1 MTWALIAL
9 FAIVIAVFAYEY
21 RLRRPDCIVL
31 RETKTGLGVRRGLFY
46 PRHFSLPIKRT
57 PHTLQMTVDATA
69 LGNLDIRVKLVGTV
83 APSENH
89 LQALVRVGGWQGD
102 AVAKAA
108 EELQV
113 MLQGFVKEFTETR
126 EIHSL
131 SSQNILDH
139 LNERILASGGR
150 LGLEVISLA
159 IQSFEPVDPQ
169 IAEALRQQEHA
180 RILEQT
186 EQVNH
191 QARISTARARFK
203 ADEEIALLEHALE
216 LKKAD
221 LHKAELQQE
230 SALSRQRLQDELQR
244 NRMRLQFEKEELEML
259 KNNPELLMLTP
270 QAARLAE
277 ASQSLKNA
285 RTIVS
290 LSSQD
295 LPQGSDL
302 LGIFRG
308 LLQKALDG
316 YREQKDSSST
326 PRPHSTDV
334 E

>member
-1 MTWALIAL
+1 MTWALVAV
-9 FAIVIAVFAYEY
+9 FAVVIAVFAYEY

-31 RETKTGLGVRRGLFY
+31 CETRTGLGVRRGPFY
-46 PRHFSLPIKRT
+46 PRHFSLPIRRT
-57 PHTLQMTVDATA
+57 PHSLLLTVDATA
-69 LGNLDIRVKLVGTV
+69 AGNLDIRVKLVGTV
-83 APSENH
+83 APSLEN
-89 LQALVRVGGWQGD
+89 LPALIRVGGWQAA

-113 MLQGFVKEFTETR
+113 LLQGFVKEFTETH
-126 EIHSL
+126 EIHNL

-139 LNERILASGGR
+139 LNERIVISGNK

-186 EQVNH
+186 EQVSH
-191 QARISTARARFK
+191 QARINAARAKFK
-203 ADEEIALLEHALE
+203 ADEEIAVLEHELG

-221 LHKAELQQE
+221 LHKTQLQQE
-230 SALSRQRLQDELQR
+230 SGLARQRLQDELQR
-244 NRMRLQFEKEELEML
+244 NRMRLQFEKEELELL

-295 LPQGSDL
+295 LPQGSEL

-316 YREQKDSSST
+316 CREQKERNTTS
-326 PRPHSTDV
+326 
-334 E
+334 

>member
-1 MTWALIAL
+1 MTWPLIAL
-9 FAIVIAVFAYEY
+9 FAVVAALFAYEY
-21 RLRRPDCIVL
+21 RFRRPDCFVL
-31 RETKTGLGVRRGLFY
+31 CETRTGLGVRRGPFY
-46 PRHFSLPIKRT
+46 PRHFSLPIRRT
-57 PHTLQMTVDATA
+57 PHSLALTVEATA
-69 LGNLDIRVKLVGTV
+69 AGNLDIRVKLVGTV
-83 APSENH
+83 APSLEN
-89 LQALVRVGGWQGD
+89 LQALIRVGGWQTA
-102 AVAKAA
+102 AVSKAA

-113 MLQGFVKEFTETR
+113 MLQGFVKEFTETH

-131 SSQNILDH
+131 SSQKILDH
-139 LNERILASGGR
+139 LNERVVISGSR

-186 EQVNH
+186 EQVSH
-191 QARISTARARFK
+191 QARINAARAKFK
-203 ADEEIALLEHALE
+203 ADEEIAVLEHELE

-221 LHKAELQQE
+221 LNKAQLEQE
-230 SALSRQRLQDELQR
+230 SVLAQQRLQDELQR

-285 RTIVS
+285 RTVVS

-295 LPQGSDL
+295 LPQGSEL

-316 YREQKDSSST
+316 YREQKERNTT
-326 PRPHSTDV
+326 P
-334 E
+334 